1 MKKLL
6 FILAAVVLA
15 VGCTDKPEYKAP
27 GNDMPQS
34 VSLTYDTTQI
44 TSADSQFEQSLNRV
58 DNIYRVD
65 GKYVKLTVFLNIAD
79 GAYYLSA
86 SPLIEDDEEAIAE
99 GKMYD
104 CEIAK
109 VEGNFTNP
117 TQINVATDVLDDDFF
132 PMSDLPE
139 ANVLQEPSADQP
151 DNVSV
156 FKLDEESHPAYVVR
170 YKTEV
175 DGEEVVEFGFV
186 FVVTDITMTETIS
199 KVVIPH
205 PYEEITEDVADYNTV
220 VTMLYK
226 SFDKNGKWVN

>member
-27 GNDMPQS
+27 GSDVPQS
-34 VSLTYDTTQI
+34 VTLTYDTAQI

-58 DNIYRVD
+58 DDIYRVG
-65 GKYVKLTVFLNIAD
+65 GKYVKLTVFLNND
-79 GAYYLSA
+79 GVYYITA
-86 SPLIEDDEEAIAE
+86 SSLTEDDIEAIAE
-99 GKMYD
+99 GEMFD

-109 VEGNFTNP
+109 VEGNFSNP
-117 TQINVATDVLDDDFF
+117 TQVNIATDVLDDDFF

-139 ANVLQEPSADQP
+139 ATELQEPTADQP
-151 DNVSV
+151 ESVNVY
-156 FKLDEESHPAYVVR
+156 KLDAESHPAYVVR

-186 FVVTDITMTETIS
+186 FVVNDITMTETTS
-199 KVVIPH
+199 QVVIPH
-205 PYEEITEDVADYNTV
+205 PYEEITEDVVNYQTS
-220 VTMLYK
+220 VTLLYK